1 MLNNQPSKNMPYC
14 QGLGKA
20 VMGIIANGF
29 GFWGGGDNENVLKF
43 VEIVA
48 LYSEFTVCVLSC
60 VQLFETP
67 WTVVCQAPL
76 FMEFSRQKYRS
87 RLRFPTPGDV
97 PDPAIKLG
105 CPALAGS
112 FFTTSSTWEVI
123 SLEIKNHII

>member
-20 VMGIIANGF
+20 VLGIIANGF

-76 FMEFSRQKYRS
+76 SMGFSRQGYWSGWPFLPPRN
-87 RLRFPTPGDV
+87 L
-97 PDPAIKLG
+97 PDPGIETMP
-105 CPALAGS
+105 PAVPTLQLNS
-112 FFTTSSTWEVI
+112 FTAE
-123 SLEIKNHII
+123 LP